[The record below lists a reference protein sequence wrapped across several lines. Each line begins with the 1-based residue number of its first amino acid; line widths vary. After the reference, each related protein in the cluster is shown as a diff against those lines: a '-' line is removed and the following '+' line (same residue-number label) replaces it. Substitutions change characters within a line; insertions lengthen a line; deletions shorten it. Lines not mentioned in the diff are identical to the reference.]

1 MVHIEGEASAA
12 SDAPG
17 AEGCA
22 FCGIASGALPRRVR
36 YQDAELIAF
45 RNALD
50 WAPVMHLVA
59 PVAHMSQAA
68 FWRSPLFAR
77 AAALAVELGEADAP
91 GGFRVVSNF
100 GNDAMQS
107 QPHGH
112 LHVLGGAH
120 LGLYMDF
127 PSKSD
132 FWLRFYGTA
141 HPPGASGGSS
151 AASEPSVP
159 ADAQQAA
166 HSASEPS
173 VPAGARQSAHS
184 DSEPSALADAQPLAS
199 SASEPSG

>member
-1 MVHIEGEASAA
+1 MHP
-12 SDAPG
+12 SDPRETAGAGAPAPNPALG

-59 PVAHMSQAA
+59 PIAHMSQAA

-100 GNDAMQS
+100 GDDAMQS

-141 HPPGASGGSS
+141 HPPGASGEPNARS
-151 AASEPSVP
+151 ASKPSAP
-159 ADAQQAA
+159 ADAERPAHSSPEPSAPADMQQAA
-166 HSASEPS
+166 RSASEPS
-173 VPAGARQSAHS
+173 AHFS
-184 DSEPSALADAQPLAS
+184 L
-199 SASEPSG
+199 EPSG

>member
-1 MVHIEGEASAA
+1 MPLPDPGSPDAA
-12 SDAPG
+12 ANPISP
-17 AEGCA
+17 EGCA

-36 YQDAELIAF
+36 YQDGDLIAF

-100 GNDAMQS
+100 GDDAMQS

-141 HPPGASGGSS
+141 HPPGASG
-151 AASEPSVP
+151 EPS
-159 ADAQQAA
+159 AR
-166 HSASEPS
+166 SASEPS
-173 VPAGARQSAHS
+173 VPVDMQQTARPSPELSATA
-184 DSEPSALADAQPLAS
+184 DAEQAARAASEPSAHFSP
-199 SASEPSG
+199 EPSG

>member
-1 MVHIEGEASAA
+1 MRPADLGSPDGAAAPALGSASAV
-12 SDAPG
+12 G

-50 WAPVMHLVA
+50 WAPLMHLVA
-59 PVAHMSQAA
+59 PVAHMSQRE

-91 GGFRVVSNF
+91 GGFRIVSNF
-100 GNDAMQS
+100 GEDAMQS

-127 PSKSD
+127 PGKSD

-141 HPPGASGGSS
+141 HPPDSSGGPS
-151 AASEPSVP
+151 ALA
-159 ADAQQAA
+159 ADA
-166 HSASEPS
+166 
-173 VPAGARQSAHS
+173 SAHAS
-184 DSEPSALADAQPLAS
+184 SEPSAHS
-199 SASEPSG
+199 STEPPG

>member
-1 MVHIEGEASAA
+1 MRPSDPRETDGAGAPAA
-12 SDAPG
+12 NPAG

-59 PVAHMSQAA
+59 PIAHMSQAA

-100 GNDAMQS
+100 GDDAMQS

-141 HPPGASGGSS
+141 HPPGASG
-151 AASEPSVP
+151 EPS
-159 ADAQQAA
+159 AR
-166 HSASEPS
+166 SASEPS
-173 VPAGARQSAHS
+173 ADADAERPAHS
-184 DSEPSALADAQPLAS
+184 SPEPSAPADMQKAAR
-199 SASEPSG
+199 SASEPSAHFSPEPSG